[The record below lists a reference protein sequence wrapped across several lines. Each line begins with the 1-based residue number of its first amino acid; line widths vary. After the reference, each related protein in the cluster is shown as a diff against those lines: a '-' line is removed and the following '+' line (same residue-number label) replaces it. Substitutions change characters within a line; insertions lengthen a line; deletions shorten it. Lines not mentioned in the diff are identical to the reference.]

1 MNVSDSSRSTARQ
14 KPFLPISRGR
24 KRAKR
29 AMACLSLSP
38 LVHREGPQWRV
49 GLKKKRQADPDAE
62 APTVAKRVCSFEE
75 PSARAAVA
83 WTSSLLGEARLLSS
97 EGRIFFAPS
106 HLLVHMRALAN
117 EERRTLV
124 DGHEVFLTMLPA
136 AVLEH
141 VISSLRQGSFLQARE
156 SVADNVELLGA
167 SEALSLPAEHSRA
180 LSRSLAHQI
189 WLYAHRTGVNQ
200 LSLLGQLRLSPHA
213 REQIALILTA
223 CS

>member
-1 MNVSDSSRSTARQ
+1 
-14 KPFLPISRGR
+14 
-24 KRAKR
+24 
-29 AMACLSLSP
+29 
-38 LVHREGPQWRV
+38 
-49 GLKKKRQADPDAE
+49 
-62 APTVAKRVCSFEE
+62 
-75 PSARAAVA
+75 
-83 WTSSLLGEARLLSS
+83 
-97 EGRIFFAPS
+97 
-106 HLLVHMRALAN
+106 MRALAN

>member
-1 MNVSDSSRSTARQ
+1 MFLARFSS
-14 KPFLPISRGR
+14 
-24 KRAKR
+24 
-29 AMACLSLSP
+29 MACLSLSP

-49 GLKKKRQADPDAE
+49 GLKKKRLADPDAE

-75 PSARAAVA
+75 PSTRAAVA
-83 WTSSLLGEARLLSS
+83 SSILGEARLLSS

-106 HLLVHMRALAN
+106 HLLVHMRALASD
-117 EERRTLV
+117 ERCALV
-124 DGHEVFLTMLPA
+124 DGNEVLLTMLPA

-141 VISSLRQGSFLQARE
+141 VISSLRQGSCLQARE

-167 SEALSLPAEHSRA
+167 SEALSLPAEYTRA
-180 LSRSLAHQI
+180 LLRSLAHQI
-189 WLYAHRTGVNQ
+189 WLHAHRMGVNQ
-200 LSLLGQLRLSPHA
+200 LSILGQLRMSPHA